1 MIGRTNAGG
10 SGGGGLNLKVVGSTA
25 KPTNPRENTIWVNTT
40 TAITGYALSPTQPEA
55 GTEGLVWLKTADTG
69 VEINVGRKNVVLL
82 HLAGGMLYTGGKW
95 ASVDAWA
102 YINSVW
108 KQFSTAFDGRL
119 YDNGDQCTDITGGW
133 GITDYKY
140 VNSSGK
146 ENDPGAGTLESDHMH
161 LASTSTRISMLGTAK
176 PIDLDGLKTLT
187 VDWQILKCHKDA
199 TNALMV
205 DIQREKK
212 AGTSIALAT
221 LGSGKAAK
229 RLTSTLDISNLS
241 GKAYVVV
248 RVTVTSGSSSDS
260 TSAGNI
266 YSIKAS

>member
-1 MIGRTNAGG
+1 MIFNVTSGG
-10 SGGGGLNLKVVGSTA
+10 GGGGGLNLKVVGGNTQPA
-25 KPTNPRENTIWVNTT
+25 NPRENTIWVNTT
-40 TAITGYALSPTQPEA
+40 TAITGYILSPTQPET
-55 GTEGLVWLKTADTG
+55 GTEGLVWLKIADTG
-69 VEINVGRKNVVLL
+69 VEINVGKKNAVLL
-82 HLAGGMLYTGGKW
+82 QLASGMLYTGGKW

-108 KQFSTAFDGRL
+108 KQFSIAFDGRL
-119 YDNGDQCTDITGGW
+119 YDNGDQCTAITGGW
-133 GITDYKY
+133 GIADYKY

-146 ENDPGAGTLESDHMH
+146 ESVPGAGTLESDRMY
-161 LASTSTRISMLGTAK
+161 LASHSTTMTILGTAK

-187 VDWQILKCHKDA
+187 VDWQVLKCSDGA
-199 TNALMV
+199 TNALML

-229 RLTSTLDISNLS
+229 RLTSTLDISSLS

-248 RVTVTSGSSSDS
+248 RVTVAAAGSS
-260 TSAGNI
+260 GNI
-266 YSIKAS
+266 YSIKMS